1 MDTVSDL
8 AGTWTDAHRLDPRPE
23 ATRDPADVA
32 LTFVSRDDLGD
43 LVDALAASEARA
55 VDTETVYEPREAAT
69 RGKVPKLRVI
79 SAATR
84 GADGTERAWVIDVA
98 RHDLCELATALVDGL
113 AARDLACDA
122 WNATFDDQVIDTHL
136 IYPARDAGASVRS
149 LRWWDAQLADAL
161 LHQGLTGF
169 SFFHGLAWAA
179 ERYLGLRVEGK
190 ATTQLSYSAG
200 GTLSDTQ
207 VAYAAADAVE
217 TLWVSTVLRERL
229 AEAGL
234 EGVCRL
240 EQDARP
246 FLDRMERA
254 GLPFDADGWEA
265 ELAELAERR
274 TDVLTHLAELTGGGQ
289 GDLFGGG
296 LEPSWNPDSEQQAR
310 GVLNRFAADEV
321 EAWTTKTDGLARPLV
336 PTDSLGASV
345 LAGIGG
351 ELCDALLAYRDLS
364 KTLSTYGHTMAEHL
378 WSDGRL
384 HPEYLQVVG
393 TNTGRLASRNPNAQ
407 NFTPR
412 LKPYMKPP
420 PGRVFVYSDLSQA
433 ELRFAT
439 QLAGDEGL
447 RAAFEQGL
455 DIHTA
460 TAERMFG
467 VQLDGPAG
475 LAALDRPRY
484 EEFRTKAK
492 RINFGILYG
501 QRGAGLSRGLTDA
514 GVPTSRA
521 EADELIEAYLE
532 AYPGIAAWVD
542 ERDRFIGHFA
552 ATELDADWQLTL
564 RLGQL
569 WPRTDEARRA
579 LRNQQRR
586 HHSAEEVHDAVLAS
600 SSTAAIDSGQLRGG
614 GGTAIGDI
622 DVAEV
627 AWALSFSAPV
637 VVRSDG
643 SPLSFS
649 SRTPV
654 GRRQQFTFSVDWV
667 LGEAAAVVGCST
679 KPRPAA
685 VWRRVLQRFEL
696 APPDPATAGT
706 LRPAV
711 EKLLEQRHLRRA
723 VVDEV
728 GTSMGADDQQFL
740 LQRALHT
747 RVGQMANAY
756 RNAPV
761 QGGVADVML
770 DAYGRLARVLER
782 FPSAAAVQ
790 TVHDSVVIECDES
803 DARALAVEVKQALED
818 AMSRWCPDVPTR
830 ADTDLRTSL
839 SETSIVEQIG

>member
-1 MDTVSDL
+1 MDAVNDL
-8 AGTWTDAHRLDPRPE
+8 ADTWGGTRRLDPRPD

-32 LTFVSRDDLGD
+32 LTFVNRDDLGD

-55 VDTETVYEPREAAT
+55 VDTETVFEPREAAT

-84 GADGTERAWVIDVA
+84 GADGAERAWVIDVA
-98 RHDLCELATALVDGL
+98 RHDLCELATALVEGL
-113 AARDLACDA
+113 AAPDLASDA
-122 WNATFDDQVIDTHL
+122 WNATFDDRVIDTHL
-136 IYPARDAGASVRS
+136 IHPARAAGASVRS

-190 ATTQLSYSAG
+190 ATTQLSYSAE

-217 TLWVSTVLRERL
+217 TLWVSTVLRDRL

-254 GLPFDADGWEA
+254 GLPFDVDGWEA
-265 ELAELAERR
+265 ELAELASRR
-274 TDVLTHLAELTGGGQ
+274 VEVLTHLAELTGGGQ

-321 EAWTTKTDGLARPLV
+321 EAWTTKTDGHARPLA

-351 ELCDALLAYRDLS
+351 ELCSALLAYRDLS

-378 WSDGRL
+378 WADGRL

-521 EADELIEAYLE
+521 EADELIEAYLT

-586 HHSAEEVHDAVLAS
+586 HHSAEEVHDAVLAG
-600 SSTAAIDSGQLRGG
+600 SSTAAIDSGPLRGG
-614 GGTAIGDI
+614 GSTAIGDF
-622 DVAEV
+622 DVTEV

-649 SRTPV
+649 SRTPA

-679 KPRPAA
+679 KPRPAE

-696 APPDPATAGT
+696 APPDPASAGA

-728 GTSMGADDQQFL
+728 GASMGASDQQFL

-782 FPSAAAVQ
+782 YPSAAAVQ
-790 TVHDSVVIECDES
+790 TVHDSVVVECDEA
-803 DARALAVEVKQALED
+803 DARDLAVEVKQALED

-830 ADTDLRTSL
+830 ADTDVRTSL